1 MRKNYSPQWRSP
13 IASIP
18 GPVSGKHA
26 DSGYLLNELYRGASR
41 RPIYI
46 RHTIYKAVIHE
57 NNNNHNK
64 YMMLG
69 RLKLA
74 GLDLDRT
81 VNYGCHMATTTNTRQ
96 RIISAAQQLIYARSY
111 NNVGVQEI
119 CDHARVKKGSFYHF
133 FPSKGELAL
142 AVLDQLQD
150 FMHETIIRKS
160 FVDDIPP
167 LARIERFFTTLYAFH
182 KQVKANSG
190 HVHGCPFGNFGSEMS
205 TLDEDIRSK
214 VDHLL
219 GASEKPFEKALEEA
233 IERGDLPAIDA
244 AATAR
249 AIFAY
254 AEGIML
260 YAKTCN
266 DPELIRELGKRALQ
280 LTVPVKLQ

>member
-1 MRKNYSPQWRSP
+1 
-13 IASIP
+13 
-18 GPVSGKHA
+18 
-26 DSGYLLNELYRGASR
+26 
-41 RPIYI
+41 
-46 RHTIYKAVIHE
+46 
-57 NNNNHNK
+57 
-64 YMMLG
+64 MMLG

-81 VNYGCHMATTTNTRQ
+81 VNYGCHMATTTDTRQ

-182 KQVKANSG
+182 KQAKANSG
-190 HVHGCPFGNFGSEMS
+190 HVLGCPFGNFGSEMS
-205 TLDEDIRSK
+205 TLDEDIRGK